1 MVNIEDENSELLPE
15 VMTTV
20 PRVLGAMEAT
30 MMR

>member
-1 MVNIEDENSELLPE
+1 MAKTEEGNSELLPE

-20 PRVLGAMEAT
+20 PRVLAAKEAT